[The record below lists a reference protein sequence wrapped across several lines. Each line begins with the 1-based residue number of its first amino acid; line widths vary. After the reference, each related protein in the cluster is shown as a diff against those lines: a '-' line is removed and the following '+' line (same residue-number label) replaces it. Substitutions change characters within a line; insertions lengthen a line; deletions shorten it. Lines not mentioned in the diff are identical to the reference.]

1 MDIHTFI
8 PVVSQDSEGEAGLAG
23 PVLEAGGEQLHG
35 QVVILLV
42 AVVQHLPCTM
52 KIGRQTNKE
61 IYKYT

>member
-35 QVVILLV
+35 QVVVLLV
-42 AVVQHLPCTM
+42 AVVQHLPCIM
-52 KIGRQTNKE
+52 
-61 IYKYT
+61 